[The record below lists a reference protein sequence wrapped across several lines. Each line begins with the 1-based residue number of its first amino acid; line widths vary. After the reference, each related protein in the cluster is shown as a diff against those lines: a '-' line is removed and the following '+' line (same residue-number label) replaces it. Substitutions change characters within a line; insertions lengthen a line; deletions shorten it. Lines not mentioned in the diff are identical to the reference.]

1 MTEHQSVEDRLRRT
15 LRAIAGQPI
24 PPAPPAF
31 DPHTSSTRHS
41 FRISGVAVAVAAVAA
56 AVSLALL
63 FGPHSGNGA
72 GEAHKTTP
80 ATRPTPATVAH
91 PSTTTIPTTTPLEPI
106 PTAGVLLN
114 RPQAMAILSNGNVLI
129 SNEGSNQVL
138 ERLPNGSLTSLAGNG
153 QAGFGGDGGPASAAE
168 LDDPQGLAVSS
179 GGTVYVADSGN
190 NRIRTI
196 TPTGTISTLAQV
208 QEPTALAIGPSND
221 LYVVDVAGVQSVAPS
236 GAVAT
241 LIPATSGG
249 DGRVVNELSIG
260 GTSFAFF
267 PSAIAVSASGVIY
280 IDNSSPKLLLA
291 DSDGT
296 MSLVGQTSVLQ
307 GGTYV
312 TVAGLEAAPDGDIYV
327 SDYGGSID
335 RVRGNTITPVVIFT
349 ANSVAGLDGFIPSG
363 VAVGTGG
370 EIYTDTDGVNGG
382 SNRPALVSIDPD
394 GRVHLLDVG
403 TVSP

>member
-1 MTEHQSVEDRLRRT
+1 MPVKGRT
-15 LRAIAGQPI
+15 QRQHSPVTTSQP
-24 PPAPPAF
+24 P
-31 DPHTSSTRHS
+31 
-41 FRISGVAVAVAAVAA
+41 
-56 AVSLALL
+56 
-63 FGPHSGNGA
+63 
-72 GEAHKTTP
+72 
-80 ATRPTPATVAH
+80 
-91 PSTTTIPTTTPLEPI
+91 EPI

-114 RPQAMAILSNGNVLI
+114 RPQAMAIASNGNVLI
-129 SNEGSNQVL
+129 SNEGSNQIL
-138 ERLPNGSLTSLAGNG
+138 ERLPNGSLTSVAGNG

-168 LDDPQGLAVSS
+168 LDDPKGLAVSS
-179 GGTVYVADSGN
+179 GGTIYVADSGN

-221 LYVVDVAGVQSVAPS
+221 LYVVDAAGVQSVAPS

-241 LIPATSGG
+241 LVPATSGG
-249 DGRVVNELSIG
+249 NGTVVNELSIG

-280 IDNSSPKLLLA
+280 IANSSPKLLLA

-312 TVAGLEAAPDGDIYV
+312 TVAGLATAPDGDIYV
-327 SDYGGSID
+327 GDYGGFSID
-335 RVRGNTITPVVIFT
+335 RVFGTSLTPVVTFEV
-349 ANSVAGLDGFIPSG
+349 NSIAGLDGFRPSG

-370 EIYTDTDGVNGG
+370 EIYTDTDGINGG

-394 GRVHLLDVG
+394 GRVHLLDAG
-403 TVSP
+403 PVSS

>member
-1 MTEHQSVEDRLRRT
+1 M
-15 LRAIAGQPI
+15 AIA
-24 PPAPPAF
+24 
-31 DPHTSSTRHS
+31 
-41 FRISGVAVAVAAVAA
+41 
-56 AVSLALL
+56 
-63 FGPHSGNGA
+63 
-72 GEAHKTTP
+72 
-80 ATRPTPATVAH
+80 
-91 PSTTTIPTTTPLEPI
+91 
-106 PTAGVLLN
+106 
-114 RPQAMAILSNGNVLI
+114 SNGNVLI
-129 SNEGSNQVL
+129 SNEGSDQVI
-138 ERLPNGSLTSLAGNG
+138 ERLPNGSLTSVAGNG
-153 QAGFGGDGGPASAAE
+153 EAGFGGDGGPASAAE

-179 GGTVYVADSGN
+179 GGTIYVADSGN

-208 QEPTALAIGPSND
+208 QDPTALAIGPSND
-221 LYVVDVAGVQSVAPS
+221 LYVVDAAGVQSVAPS

-249 DGRVVNELSIG
+249 DGRVVNELSVG

-280 IDNSSPKLLLA
+280 IANSSPKLLLA

-296 MSLVGQTSVLQ
+296 VSLVGQSSVLQ

-312 TVAGLEAAPDGDIYV
+312 TVAGLAAVPDGGIYV
-327 SDYGGSID
+327 GDYGGFSID
-335 RVRGNTITPVVIFT
+335 RVQGSSLTPLVIFK
-349 ANSVAGLDGFIPSG
+349 ANSVAGLDGFRPSG

-394 GRVHLLDVG
+394 GHVHLLDVG
-403 TVSP
+403 TASP